1 MIKIGTVFTI
11 HSKFEKNV
19 SHHQSMLNPV
29 VFIGLAITSLC
40 YFVAG
45 EIPAKAFLA
54 GYMLFS
60 LDVMIMAYIGHLV
73 VKVIT
78 SRSKADKKIKN
89 TIMFL
94 GLIKLLFV
102 FGALYYFICE
112 VNYPPSFLFIGC
124 LISLVWTIA
133 ILSYEYSKHLKK
145 TIPNIPCYQI

>member
-1 MIKIGTVFTI
+1 
-11 HSKFEKNV
+11 
-19 SHHQSMLNPV
+19 MLNPV
-29 VFIGLAITSLC
+29 VFIGAIITSLC

-73 VKVIT
+73 IKVIT
-78 SRSKADKKIKN
+78 SRNKADKKIKN

-112 VNYPPSFLFIGC
+112 AHYPASFLFIGC
-124 LISLVWTIA
+124 LISLIWTIA
-133 ILSYEYSKHLKK
+133 ILSYEYSKHLKNS
-145 TIPNIPCYQI
+145 IPNIPCYQV